1 MYVCMYVCMRM
12 YVCKYV
18 CKYVCG
24 VCGVCVLGG
33 GGNTFIAALDRDIV
47 VEAHVPPNER
57 DVEIA
62 ALAHPLRTH

>member
-1 MYVCMYVCMRM
+1 M
-12 YVCKYV
+12 
-18 CKYVCG
+18 
-24 VCGVCVLGG
+24 CVLGG